1 MQQSSWLPLA
11 SPLNTDLWL
20 EELLGHEDA
29 ALLRDIAFCMTLS
42 WHWQIALFYML
53 NRILINLQLVQ
64 HTKPRMSRLF
74 GAKLHMATMEL
85 LTINPLLSVPWEL
98 FPNQTP
104 QRFNSYMIALDLLG
118 RPLMVT
124 YSCSSFRFQP
134 LDGAIKILQPNYFM
148 AKIYLPHAYRSVPI
162 EKSNFVPTWP

>member
-1 MQQSSWLPLA
+1 MRHSSQTDGILHGFKLTLADCTFLHAQQNNYKPATSAAHKAKNEQTIWGEIA
-11 SPLNTDLWL
+11 YGNHVITDNKPTIIS
-20 EELLGHEDA
+20 
-29 ALLRDIAFCMTLS
+29 AL
-42 WHWQIALFYML
+42 
-53 NRILINLQLVQ
+53 
-64 HTKPRMSRLF
+64 
-74 GAKLHMATMEL
+74 
-85 LTINPLLSVPWEL
+85 EL

-162 EKSNFVPTWP
+162 EKSNYIPTWP